1 MDLVSISLSDKI
13 CSAEEAV
20 SLIKDN
26 DTIASEGF
34 TLFLQAEALSSALE
48 KRFLATGEPKD
59 LTLVFS
65 AMHGLSNKEG
75 GIGHFAHEGLLK
87 TIIGGYIGWFPEIGK
102 LIKDDK
108 VMVYNLPQGVI
119 SQLYRD
125 IAAKRPGCITH
136 IGLDTFVD
144 PISDGARVN
153 ACTPPD
159 FIERIQLGGKDWIWY
174 KSFPINV
181 AFLSASAVDPYGN
194 LILDQEPFFGTS
206 LSIAQAVHNSN
217 GIVIAQVGKILDTPA
232 HPHQIK
238 VPGILVDKVVVGRPH
253 ENSEM
258 YRSNFKAEFCMPTPA
273 ESDQSGI
280 IEILP
285 MSPRRIITER
295 ACDEIPEHAIVN
307 LGIGMPE
314 NIAKIAAEKNLLDK
328 FTLTVESG
336 PIGGLPASGLSF
348 GAAAYPQAVIA
359 ANAQFDFYDGG
370 GLDYAALGAAQ
381 IDSFGNV
388 NVSKFNHKIA
398 GVGGFVNISQTSKI
412 VVFCATFTVG
422 GLETVV
428 TNGQL
433 NITREGKY
441 PKIVSAVEQISF
453 SAQRAQKNKQKVLYI
468 TERAVFQLG
477 DAGLE
482 LIEIAPGIDLEKD
495 ILALLDFKPVI
506 RKLKQ
511 MSSHLFS
518 KPASISKTVL

>member
-1 MDLVSISLSDKI
+1 MSISLSDKI

-75 GIGHFAHEGLLK
+75 GIGHLAHEKLLK
-87 TIIGGYIGWFPEIGK
+87 TIIGGYLGWFPEIGDLVK
-102 LIKDDK
+102 NNK

-119 SQLYRD
+119 TQLYRD

-144 PISDGARVN
+144 PTSDGARVN
-153 ACTPPD
+153 SCTPPG
-159 FIERIQLGGKDWIWY
+159 FIERIKLDGKDWLWY
-174 KSFPINV
+174 KSFPINI
-181 AFLSASAVDPYGN
+181 AFLSASAIDPYGN

-206 LSIAQAVHNSN
+206 LAIAQAVHNSN
-217 GIVIAQVGKILDTPA
+217 GIVIAQVGKILDKPA
-232 HPHQIK
+232 HPHDVK
-238 VPGILVDKVVVGRPH
+238 VPGILVDKFVVGRPH
-253 ENSEM
+253 ESLET
-258 YRSNFKAEFCMPTPA
+258 YTSNFRAEFCMPAPA
-273 ESDQSGI
+273 KPDQSGI
-280 IEILP
+280 TEILP

-295 ACDEIPEHAIVN
+295 ACDEIPEDAIVN

-348 GAAAYPQAVIA
+348 GAAAYPQAVVD
-359 ANAQFDFYDGG
+359 ANSQFDFYDGG

-422 GLETVV
+422 GLEIAVD
-428 TNGQL
+428 NGKL
-433 NITREGKY
+433 NITKEGKF
-441 PKIVSAVEQISF
+441 PKFVSAVEQVSF
-453 SAQRAQKNKQKVLYI
+453 SAKQALSNRQKVLYI
-468 TERAVFQLG
+468 SERAVFQLG

-482 LIEIAPGIDLEKD
+482 LIEIAPGIDLERD
-495 ILALLDFKPVI
+495 ILALLDFKPII
-506 RKLKQ
+506 RDLKI
-511 MSSHLFS
+511 MPSHLFF
-518 KPASISKTVL
+518 KRAEF

>member
-1 MDLVSISLSDKI
+1 MSIVLADKI
-13 CSAEEAV
+13 CSAEHAV

-26 DTIASEGF
+26 DPIASEGF

-75 GIGHFAHEGLLK
+75 GIGHFAHQGLLK
-87 TIIGGYIGWFPEIGK
+87 TIIGGYLGWFPEIGK
-102 LIKDDK
+102 LVLDEK

-136 IGLDTFVD
+136 VGLETFID
-144 PISDGARVN
+144 PLSDGARVN
-153 ACTPPD
+153 SCTPPD

-174 KSFPINV
+174 KSFPIDI
-181 AFLSASAVDPYGN
+181 AFLSATAIDPYGN
-194 LILDQEPFFGTS
+194 LVMDQEPFFGTS

-217 GIVIAQVGKILDTPA
+217 GIVIAQVGKILDKPA
-232 HPHQIK
+232 HPHHIK

-253 ENSEM
+253 ENSPI
-258 YRSNFKAEFCMPTPA
+258 YASNFKPEFCLPSPA
-273 ESDQSGI
+273 ITDQRKAL
-280 IEILP
+280 EPLP

-295 ACDEIPEHAIVN
+295 ACDEIPGNAIVN

-314 NIAKIAAEKNLLDK
+314 DIAKIAAEKNLLNN

-348 GAAAYPQAVIA
+348 GAAVYPQAVIN

-398 GVGGFVNISQTSKI
+398 GVGGFVNISQTAKI

-422 GLETVV
+422 GLEIEVSDG
-428 TNGQL
+428 NL
-433 NITREGKY
+433 HITQEGKFS
-441 PKIVSAVEQISF
+441 KFVTAVEQISF
-453 SAQRAQKNKQKVLYI
+453 SAKQALIKKQKVLYI

-477 DAGLE
+477 DTGLE
-482 LIEIAPGIDLEKD
+482 LIEIALGIDLERD
-495 ILALLDFKPVI
+495 ILSLLDFRPVI
-506 RKLKQ
+506 RNLNK
-511 MSSHLFS
+511 MSPHLFS
-518 KPASISKTVL
+518 KTAAKN